1 MYIFLYDGLPNNY
14 ISKTEATKNG
24 WNGSGSSL
32 WQTNPQKSIGGDPF
46 YNLEGLLPKNAIYF
60 ECDIDYNGKSRGAKR
75 IVYSLSKDTIYY
87 TQDHYETFEQLY

>member
-1 MYIFLYDGLPNNY
+1 MVQV
-14 ISKTEATKNG
+14 
-24 WNGSGSSL
+24 

-46 YNLEGLLPKNAIYF
+46 YNLEGLLPNNAIYF